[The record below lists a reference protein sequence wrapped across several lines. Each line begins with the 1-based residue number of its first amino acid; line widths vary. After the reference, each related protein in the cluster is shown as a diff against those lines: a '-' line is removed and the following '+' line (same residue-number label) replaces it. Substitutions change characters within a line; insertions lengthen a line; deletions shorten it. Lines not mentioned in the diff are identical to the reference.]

1 MNESDYDPDDP
12 DFDHPLSERN
22 WLSQTRGKFMKYV
35 IYTLSDGIESRT
47 IPNKNQK
54 LISFK
59 KGIKR
64 EETAYPTLKDE
75 RYFDGFSRSLY
86 ITAKSH
92 ECEQVLDPDYTPSN
106 AEKDLFEAK
115 QIFMFSVFDKHL
127 LTDMGKTIVRKYV
140 HTTDAKSVWKD
151 FQDHMKSSSKGASE
165 KRRLT
170 QYVTNTTLDDN
181 YKGTTEQFVLHFN
194 EQFRQLEEISDPSEH
209 FPRQIKLQLLQ
220 NAVRPIDDLRIV
232 ETLDEFQSIT
242 TGYGRSSSLKYQT
255 YYDLPI
261 NACVR
266 YDRTKKAN
274 IAKRG
279 HIYQTFSTPDNDG
292 INDEIPYENPGRDP
306 YMGIDTP
313 SDEFYNIHT
322 TQYVPPMSA
331 RHKLQP
337 RLPKPNQSPE
347 SFPKKQTKQRWTG
360 PIYLPAHIYK
370 LLSQEVKDALQ
381 KYNAEAIQ
389 KFKSTRKLHEINFLH
404 DLHENTQDNSTTSNQ
419 DDQSPDYQESHPDQ
433 DLEPPMDDLLDFIN
447 SQNHSDDQL
456 DQVLQTYQT
465 YTESQ
470 SPTRQVNAHITYHVA
485 QANQAMHQSL
495 VDRGANGGLAGS
507 DVRVLNTSPR
517 QCTVIGINNHE
528 IPGLDIVQCAALVNT
543 NHGIVDLIMNEYA
556 YYGKG
561 HTIHSSGQIEWHTN
575 TVDDKS
581 VQVGGQQRII
591 TIDGYSMPLMS
602 KGGLMYLKFQ
612 GIPTDKNLQTYPAV
626 HLTSPQEWDPSVL
639 DYVHPKDNGEP
650 NSIYDPTEKFQVDPT
665 FDEFDDNINKLLSI
679 TPQSSS
685 THNLLVNKHTT
696 LWGGTVDSFPIKRH
710 LKSWDSESRFPH
722 DPGGH
727 IFCQLIKYLQKFFA
741 I

>member
-1 MNESDYDPDDP
+1 M
-12 DFDHPLSERN
+12 
-22 WLSQTRGKFMKYV
+22 T
-35 IYTLSDGIESRT
+35 
-47 IPNKNQK
+47 
-54 LISFK
+54 
-59 KGIKR
+59 
-64 EETAYPTLKDE
+64 
-75 RYFDGFSRSLY
+75 
-86 ITAKSH
+86 
-92 ECEQVLDPDYTPSN
+92 N
-106 AEKDLFEAK
+106 A
-115 QIFMFSVFDKHL
+115 
-127 LTDMGKTIVRKYV
+127 
-140 HTTDAKSVWKD
+140 
-151 FQDHMKSSSKGASE
+151 
-165 KRRLT
+165 
-170 QYVTNTTLDDN
+170 TLDDN

-209 FPRQIKLQLLQ
+209 FPPQIKLQLLQ

-242 TGYGRSSSLKYQT
+242 TGYGRSSSLKY
-255 YYDLPI
+255 P
-261 NACVR
+261 CVR

-279 HIYQTFSTPDNDG
+279 HIYQTSFTPDNDG
-292 INDEIPYENPGRDP
+292 FNHEIPYETPGRDP

-331 RHKLQP
+331 RHTLQP
-337 RLPKPNQSPE
+337 RLPEPNQSPE
-347 SFPKKQTKQRWTG
+347 SFPKKETKQRWTG

-370 LLSQEVKDALQ
+370 FLSQEVKDALQ

-389 KFKSTRKLHEINFLH
+389 KFKSTRNLHEINFLH

-433 DLEPPMDDLLDFIN
+433 DLEPPMDDLLHFIN

-485 QANQAMHQSL
+485 QANQAMHQSF

-528 IPGLDIVQCAALVNT
+528 IPGHDIVQCAALVNT
-543 NHGIVDLIMNEYA
+543 NNGIVNLIMNEYA
-556 YYGKG
+556 YYGKH

-591 TIDGYSMPLMS
+591 TIDGYSMPLVC

-612 GIPTDKNLQTYPAV
+612 GIPTDKDLQTYPSV
-626 HLTSPQEWDPSVL
+626 HLTSPQQWDPSVL

-650 NSIYDPTEKFQVDPT
+650 NSTYDSTEKYQVDT
-665 FDEFDDNINKLLSI
+665 TFNEFDEYINKLLSI
-679 TPQSSS
+679 SPQISS

-696 LWGGTVDSFPIKRH
+696 LWGGTVNFFPMKRH
-710 LKSWDSESRFPH
+710 LISWNSEDKFPL
-722 DPGGH
+722 DPGGS
-727 IFCQLIKYLQKFFA
+727 IFCQLIKYLKKFFA